1 MDEQDWSK
9 GVKSN
14 AKKWVPFQPQTSRSP
29 PDISIHQREEAE
41 QKKLEAARRKA
52 EKDALLAEEEKELRA
67 TPKSSK
73 TAPKKTRGLDLAQL
87 DDPSSSS
94 ASKPAALNAT
104 GIDNALDALSLTSA
118 NPSEKID
125 RHPERR
131 YKAAYAA
138 FEARRLPEVEEEHKG
153 LRKNQRIELIRKEFE
168 KHPDNPFNQAN
179 ARFDSTK
186 DEIAVIKEKE
196 RTKVEQR
203 LAEK

>member
-1 MDEQDWSK
+1 MGSLRTI
-9 GVKSN
+9 N
-14 AKKWVPFQPQTSRSP
+14 LTIFL
-29 PDISIHQREEAE
+29 PDILILHREEAE

-73 TAPKKTRGLDLAQL
+73 AAPKKTRGLDLAQL

-94 ASKPAALNAT
+94 SSSKPAALNAS
-104 GIDNALDALSLTSA
+104 GIDNAIDALSLASA

-131 YKAAYAA
+131 FKAAYAA

-186 DEIAVIKEKE
+186 DEIADIKEKE
-196 RTKVEQR
+196 RAKVEQR

>member
-1 MDEQDWSK
+1 MR
-9 GVKSN
+9 KSGFPSN
-14 AKKWVPFQPQTSRSP
+14 PKPHDP
-29 PDISIHQREEAE
+29 PADISIHYREEAE

-52 EKDALLAEEEKELRA
+52 EKDALLAEEDKELRA

-73 TAPKKTRGLDLAQL
+73 TAPKKTRGLDLSQL
-87 DDPSSSS
+87 DDSS
-94 ASKPAALNAT
+94 SKPAALNAT

-168 KHPDNPFNQAN
+168 RHPDNPFNQAN

-186 DEIAVIKEKE
+186 DEIADIKEKE

-203 LAEK
+203 LVEK

>member
-1 MDEQDWSK
+1 MGSLPIP
-9 GVKSN
+9 N
-14 AKKWVPFQPQTSRSP
+14 LTIP
-29 PDISIHQREEAE
+29 PADIYIHYREEAE

-52 EKDALLAEEEKELRA
+52 EKDALLAEEDKQLRA
-67 TPKSSK
+67 IPKTSK
-73 TAPKKTRGLDLAQL
+73 VAPKKTRGLDLSQL
-87 DDPSSSS
+87 DSSS
-94 ASKPAALNAT
+94 SKPAALNAT

-168 KHPDNPFNQAN
+168 KHPDNPFNQVN

-186 DEIAVIKEKE
+186 DEIADIKEKE

-203 LAEK
+203 LMEK

>member
-1 MDEQDWSK
+1 M
-9 GVKSN
+9 GPLPILN
-14 AKKWVPFQPQTSRSP
+14 LTIFI
-29 PDISIHQREEAE
+29 PDITIQHREEAE

-52 EKDALLAEEEKELRA
+52 EKEALLAEEEKELRA

-73 TAPKKTRGLDLAQL
+73 AAPKKTRGLDLAQL
-87 DDPSSSS
+87 DETSSFT
-94 ASKPAALNAT
+94 SKPAALNAT
-104 GIDNALDALSLTSA
+104 GIDNAIDALSLTSA

-131 YKAAYAA
+131 FKAAYAA

-186 DEIAVIKEKE
+186 DEIEGIKEKE
-196 RTKVEQR
+196 RAKVEQR
-203 LAEK
+203 LVEK

>member
-1 MDEQDWSK
+1 MFSLPIL
-9 GVKSN
+9 N
-14 AKKWVPFQPQTSRSP
+14 LTIFI
-29 PDISIHQREEAE
+29 PDISIQQREEAE
-41 QKKLEAARRKA
+41 QKKLEATRRKA
-52 EKDALLAEEEKELRA
+52 EKDALLAEEEKGLRA

-73 TAPKKTRGLDLAQL
+73 AAPKKTRGLDLAQL

-94 ASKPAALNAT
+94 SSSSKPAALNAT
-104 GIDNALDALSLTSA
+104 GIDNAIDALSLTSA

-131 YKAAYAA
+131 FKAAYAA

-186 DEIAVIKEKE
+186 DEIASIKEKE
-196 RTKVEQR
+196 RTKVELR